1 MIARRD
7 LLLGGACVAAAAL
20 TLQLRPHRRV
30 SLLGSAKMESVVP
43 ASFPGWSASASAGL
57 VKPKLE
63 GLAASLYNE
72 VVQRTYIGEMVDA
85 EIMLL
90 VAYGGNQSDLLQL
103 HRPEVCY
110 PALGVQS
117 ESKVAAKLPLPGGSA
132 LPSVR
137 VVAVSGDRR
146 ENIVYWTRLGE
157 ALPTSG
163 REQRAALLGD
173 AVKGFIPDGVLVRA
187 SLVSG
192 DSKAAFAILENFVPA
207 LLAAVPRAHRASLIG
222 TACAKSMSAAGV

>member
-1 MIARRD
+1 
-7 LLLGGACVAAAAL
+7 
-20 TLQLRPHRRV
+20 
-30 SLLGSAKMESVVP
+30 
-43 ASFPGWSASASAGL
+43 
-57 VKPKLE
+57 
-63 GLAASLYNE
+63 
-72 VVQRTYIGEMVDA
+72 
-85 EIMLL
+85 
-90 VAYGGNQSDLLQL
+90 
-103 HRPEVCY
+103 
-110 PALGVQS
+110 
-117 ESKVAAKLPLPGGSA
+117 
-132 LPSVR
+132 VR

-222 TACAKSMSAAGV
+222 TACAKSMSAAGVSAPAPAPRPVGRAAGGGARGLQSVSEKRQEGQLSLTFPCPIGL